1 MARYDEE
8 GRFEIPDP
16 RPVAVPA
23 GMRRPLTIQEE
34 IKRAIRAEM
43 SQVAA
48 DQGFETFEEA
58 DDFEVDED
66 PELSSPYEL
75 VEAAPEWP
83 GGVKDVDAD
92 PPGKPDAS
100 RKAQDDPGSSESAP
114 TTPDP
119 SEPGKTRPTGPMAVE
134 GAVERPL

>member
-8 GRFEIPDP
+8 GRCEIPDP

-66 PELSSPYEL
+66 PELSSPYEI

-100 RKAQDDPGSSESAP
+100 RKAQDAPGSSESAS
-114 TTPDP
+114 TSPDT
-119 SEPGKTRPTGPMAVE
+119 SEPGNSRQAGSVAVQGADQRPV
-134 GAVERPL
+134 